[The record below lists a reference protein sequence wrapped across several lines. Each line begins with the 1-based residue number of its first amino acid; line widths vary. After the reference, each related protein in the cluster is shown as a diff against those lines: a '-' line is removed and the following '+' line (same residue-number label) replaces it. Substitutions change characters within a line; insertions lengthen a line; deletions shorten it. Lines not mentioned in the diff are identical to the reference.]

1 MAPGIAFVDWIVKG
15 CNMEKISLT
24 GYCFDV
30 LSKELNLKRVEGL
43 EDIENVKLLSG
54 EDGGGIRVYQ
64 GDKNV
69 KVTMVDFKLGDG
81 VPVPHH
87 DNRLC
92 VGAEIFQITPDL
104 IYKLP
109 TWGINSVVMKDG
121 YYYFD
126 TDFTFGYDLV
136 TDYDF
141 VMKYIA
147 PFNETYQRHTQN
159 TDFKMVSF
167 YESTPWV
174 RTYVSPLFFTAIAKT
189 DKLELVYALAA
200 DLIRLWVKMF
210 RDAEPGDEFL
220 KEKQMMRLKAKS
232 AGSKDSDRMGKV
244 LFGAFGKET
253 FAKFFKAMT

>member
-1 MAPGIAFVDWIVKG
+1 LEQLNKG
-15 CNMEKISLT
+15 CKVEKISLT
-24 GYCFDV
+24 EYCFDV
-30 LSKELNLKRVEGL
+30 LSQEINLKRVDGL
-43 EDIENVKLLSG
+43 DDLENVKLLSG

-64 GDKNV
+64 GDKNL
-69 KVTMVDFKLGDG
+69 KVTLVDFKLGDG

-92 VGAEIFQITPDL
+92 IGTEIFQITPDL

-109 TWGINSVVMKDG
+109 VWGINSVIMKDG

-126 TDFTFGYDLV
+126 TDFSFGYDLV

-147 PFNETYQRHTQN
+147 PFNETYQKHTRNQ
-159 TDFKMVSF
+159 DFKMVSF

-174 RTYVSPLFFTAIAKT
+174 RTYISPLFFTAIAKT
-189 DKLELVYALAA
+189 NKLESVYSLAA
-200 DLIRLWVKMF
+200 DLIKLWVRMF
-210 RDAEPGDEFL
+210 RDAEPGDESL
-220 KEKQMMRLKAKS
+220 KEQQVERLKFKS